1 FVACIHGVDAFA
13 KEFEDAGDDYSSIM
27 VKAIGDRFAEAVAEY
42 THQKVRKDLW
52 GYAAD
57 ETLSN
62 AELIKE
68 KYRGIRPAS
77 GYPATPDHTE
87 KAAIWELLDAEANT
101 GAKLTENFA
110 MYPGSCVSGLY
121 FAHPEAKYTLVGP
134 MNKDQME
141 DYAERKGLSLEET
154 ERWLAPNRGY

>member
-1 FVACIHGVDAFA
+1 MTSTDAFS

-27 VKAIGDRFAEAVAEY
+27 VKAICDRFAEAVAEY

-62 AELIKE
+62 EELIKE

-87 KAAIWELLDAEANT
+87 KAAIWDLLAAEANT

-110 MYPGSCVSGLY
+110 MYPGSCVSGL
-121 FAHPEAKYTLVGP
+121 
-134 MNKDQME
+134 
-141 DYAERKGLSLEET
+141 
-154 ERWLAPNRGY
+154 